1 VSENERPIIDPALLR
16 GLTMPRLTRRSALR
30 GAGVMGMS
38 ALLAA
43 CEVKGTSK
51 SAPPPTEVKAFWDKQ
66 TKAGVLNFASWPAYI
81 DTEPVNGK
89 TTLQRFTDATGI
101 KVNYKEVILDNDS
114 FLGKIL
120 PTLHAGQDTGWDLMV
135 ITNGGSVEKLIRQG
149 FLQELDLARMPNF
162 NKYAAA
168 QFKNPSY
175 DPGNKHTIA
184 WQSGVTAIAY
194 NPRLTGREITSF
206 ADLFDPKFKGR
217 VGMFAN
223 TTDLA
228 NFTMTG
234 LGIKPEES
242 TPDDWRRAADKL
254 KQQRDGGILRKY
266 IDNNEE
272 IRGLQSGDLWISM
285 AYSSDVLQINTD
297 LADTRKPGGI
307 KFVIPQEGGI
317 LWTDN
322 MCIPLEAKHPL
333 DALTYMDYVYQP
345 DIAAQLAASIEY
357 VAPVQDAAKQAMQRE
372 IPTAKGDRKKTLEA
386 AIKDPLIFP
395 TAADLARTHRYRVLT
410 LEEEKVWNSIFQPIV
425 QA

>member
-1 VSENERPIIDPALLR
+1 VSESERPIIDPALLR

-43 CEVKGTSK
+43 CGGTGTSK
-51 SAPPPTEVKAFWDKQ
+51 SAPPPSEAKTFWDKQ
-66 TKAGVLNFASWPAYI
+66 TKAGLLNFASWPAYI

-114 FLGKIL
+114 FLGEIL
-120 PTLHAGQDTGWDLMV
+120 PKLHAGQDTGWDLMV
-135 ITNGGSVEKLIRQG
+135 ITSDGSVEKLIRQG

-175 DPGNKHTIA
+175 DPGNRHTIA

-194 NPRLTGREITSF
+194 NSRLTGREITSF

-254 KQQRDGGILRKY
+254 KQQRDSGILRKY

-272 IRGLQSGDLWISM
+272 IRGLESGDLWISM

-297 LADTRKPGGI
+297 LADTSKPDRI
-307 KFVIPQEGGI
+307 KFVIPQEGGM

-322 MCIPLEAKHPL
+322 MCIPLQAKHPL

-357 VAPVQDAAKQAMQRE
+357 IAPVQDAAKQAMQRE

-395 TAADLARTHRYRVLT
+395 TPADLARTHRYRVLT
-410 LEEEKVWNSIFQPIV
+410 LEEETVWNSIFQPIV